1 MISYYEIANICDKY
15 RQMYNGNNKLIKEHV
30 INYLLQ
36 KYGYNNYD
44 LINNIVNSML

>member
-1 MISYYEIANICDKY
+1 MISYYEIVNICNQY
-15 RQMYNGNNKLIKEHV
+15 RQMYGNNKLIKEYA

-44 LINNIVNSML
+44 LIYSIVNNIL